1 VDRVSLSLRGEW
13 DAEVGA
19 DGTATAGGGIMW
31 HATRDRRSRI
41 GFYGWLRARRE
52 TGVTVREDAAVVLV
66 QTAI

>member
-1 VDRVSLSLRGEW
+1 
-13 DAEVGA
+13 
-19 DGTATAGGGIMW
+19 MW